1 MPDSLTHNIAND
13 IIQGKISYNINFYII
28 FFLISLSATAA
39 FSFFSGLFQKKGEQ
53 TATKA
58 DLNNLVKQ
66 IEATTK
72 AQEEIKTSIAHL
84 DWSQREWKKLRIT
97 KLEELTTSLYKYR
110 NEISLLYKKLSN
122 DKIDIKNKKQIV
134 NNPPR
139 WNGIVIATLFF
150 PELKDKVYQLDELIN
165 YQNLLFLE
173 ICSLEEPMQKTDTAK
188 LFTESSKKHYEIN
201 KGNF

>member
-13 IIQGKISYNINFYII
+13 IIQGRISYNINFYII

-110 NEISLLYKKLSN
+110 NAISLLYRKLSN
-122 DKIDIKNKKQIV
+122 DKIDNK
-134 NNPPR
+134 
-139 WNGIVIATLFF
+139 G
-150 PELKDKVYQLDELIN
+150 
-165 YQNLLFLE
+165 
-173 ICSLEEPMQKTDTAK
+173 
-188 LFTESSKKHYEIN
+188 SSKQSFEVFRRVGAAVNATFYTQ
-201 KGNF
+201 FLDLD